1 MDTEPAVGYATANQ
15 NIAKSIAKSVT
26 LTFIKPEEIEAFND
40 LLELADEKDY
50 SLSKFIVRVL
60 TGKETFGTETD

>member
-1 MDTEPAVGYATANQ
+1 MDKELAVSYETTNP
-15 NIAKSIAKSVT
+15 KSTAKSVT